1 MQLERSIIE
10 ILNNR
15 GISAAEDVA
24 EFLSDKP
31 QRTYDPFLLKDME
44 AGVDLVLSAI
54 DEGRRICVY
63 GDYDADGVTSVALL
77 KDVLTALGGQVTYYI
92 PSRFDEGYGL
102 NSAALDKIKAAGV
115 SLLITVDC
123 GCTSAAE
130 ARHAKEIGLDI
141 LITDHHAMREERPDC
156 LLIDP
161 QQKDCPYPFKFLAGV
176 GVAFKLAQALCETA
190 GLPKQVLTR
199 NLDLV
204 GIGTIGDIVP
214 LVDENRTLAKYGLR
228 AMNLSRRPGLRALIE
243 GIGLHQGEIDSG
255 KVSFGIVPHIN
266 AAGRMGDAA
275 LAARLMLTEDEA
287 RAQELTARLKECNDR
302 RKRIQD
308 GIYRD
313 CLDIIHRDGEPGRF
327 LLVELTEAHEGVTGI
342 VAGKLKETFYLP
354 SLVVTDIEDGL
365 CKGTGRSIDTINIF
379 EILNRRADLFER
391 FGGHAAA
398 CGFTIKKENVPAL
411 RAHLA
416 AATAELP
423 EEAFRRQIKAD
434 AVMEGRE
441 VTPAFTAQQ
450 KLLEPFGKG
459 NPRPKVAVRLM
470 PGRVNRMGN
479 AGQYLS
485 FGGSLDNGA
494 SIRGVDFKR
503 ADETEPALQK
513 AAAEGRF
520 LRLIGEIEEQTWKDR
535 TYVQIN
541 LAGVEG
547 EES

>member
-1 MQLERSIIE
+1 M
-10 ILNNR
+10 
-15 GISAAEDVA
+15 
-24 EFLSDKP
+24 P
-31 QRTYDPFLLKDME
+31 Q
-44 AGVDLVLSAI
+44 S
-54 DEGRRICVY
+54 
-63 GDYDADGVTSVALL
+63 
-77 KDVLTALGGQVTYYI
+77 
-92 PSRFDEGYGL
+92 GYP
-102 NSAALDKIKAAGV
+102 
-115 SLLITVDC
+115 
-123 GCTSAAE
+123 
-130 ARHAKEIGLDI
+130 R
-141 LITDHHAMREERPDC
+141 
-156 LLIDP
+156 
-161 QQKDCPYPFKFLAGV
+161 
-176 GVAFKLAQALCETA
+176 
-190 GLPKQVLTR
+190 
-199 NLDLV
+199 
-204 GIGTIGDIVP
+204 
-214 LVDENRTLAKYGLR
+214 
-228 AMNLSRRPGLRALIE
+228 
-243 GIGLHQGEIDSG
+243 
-255 KVSFGIVPHIN
+255 
-266 AAGRMGDAA
+266 
-275 LAARLMLTEDEA
+275 
-287 RAQELTARLKECNDR
+287 
-302 RKRIQD
+302 
-308 GIYRD
+308 
-313 CLDIIHRDGEPGRF
+313 
-327 LLVELTEAHEGVTGI
+327 
-342 VAGKLKETFYLP
+342 
-354 SLVVTDIEDGL
+354 
-365 CKGTGRSIDTINIF
+365 
-379 EILNRRADLFER
+379 
-391 FGGHAAA
+391 

-423 EEAFRRQIKAD
+423 EEAFRRQVKAD